1 MKKTIDML
9 NVIEMKKVKVIWLW
23 KEKRLKY
30 QQLKSLMQQFYCK
43 CPFEM
48 EMSQANMAA

>member
-1 MKKTIDML
+1 MKKTIDMF

-23 KEKRLKY
+23 KERRLKY
-30 QQLKSLMQQFYCK
+30 QQLMQQIYCK

-48 EMSQANMAA
+48 EMSQANMAV